1 MHKVHLEEFM
11 YPCAHYALQ
20 RTGMPG
26 SISELLSTFGSE
38 YNEATVQH
46 GDILMWEQEPKY
58 EEVATTILAN
68 GRVITSQA
76 TKDRHYGVYEAN
88 GYVSDLSFD
97 KHSAIPKIRVRMLSE
112 LREPS
117 RVITRIHE

>member
-1 MHKVHLEEFM
+1 
-11 YPCAHYALQ
+11 
-20 RTGMPG
+20 MPG

-46 GDILMWEQEPKY
+46 GDILMWESEPKY
-58 EEVATTILAN
+58 EEVATTILDS